1 MAGNKQYL
9 FSFTCNFFVS
19 FSTILYDFFTY
30 FVLILISPFFWW
42 GVKQESNNIICSCN
56 RLCCILCTTDVI
68 TITNFILCDFLYYS
82 FVFYCKITLN
92 HKQLFKLLLS
102 VRPSFFSFFLWFFFI
117 QNFSLKF
124 MDSKEICILHFCVIV
139 RRLYTSFCILF
150 KNK

>member
-19 FSTILYDFFTY
+19 FFQQFYLIFLL

-42 GVKQESNNIICSCN
+42 GVKQESNNIVCSCN

-102 VRPSFFSFFLWFFFI
+102 VRLSFFSFFCDFF
-117 QNFSLKF
+117 
-124 MDSKEICILHFCVIV
+124 
-139 RRLYTSFCILF
+139 LF
-150 KNK
+150 KTLVWNLWILKKFVYYFSVL